1 MLVNEH
7 RARRWRAAAVAAV
20 LVAGGAATVATT
32 APVERCPESGS
43 DVTVSAFYG
52 DQEYDQSLMRW
63 ADPKSGR
70 TEEIA
75 VADVGV
81 RLPSCVAADGGSTA
95 RVTVDM
101 RYEAIGGA
109 TAEDAAEAMRI
120 MAGDQSSW
128 APLEV
133 YDDPAQAAHEGVPAQ
148 PASLALVFQLPL
160 DIPGPVLLHLGGP
173 EDDVLS
179 LDPPAATTS
188 SAALRTGPGADAS
201 PGR

>member
-1 MLVNEH
+1 MPVQEH

-32 APVERCPESGS
+32 APVERCPESAS

-63 ADPKSGR
+63 ADPESGR

-81 RLPSCVAADGGSTA
+81 RLPSCVASDGATTA

-101 RYEAIGGA
+101 TYERTGGA

-120 MAGDQSSW
+120 TAGDQSSW
-128 APLEV
+128 APQEV
-133 YDDPAQAAHEGVPAQ
+133 HDHPAQAAHDGVPAQ
-148 PASLALVFQLPL
+148 PASLALVFQLPI
-160 DIPGPVLLHLGGP
+160 DIPGPVRLHLGGAD
-173 EDDVLS
+173 DDVLS
-179 LDPPAATTS
+179 LDPPLATES
-188 SAALRTGPGADAS
+188 SALRADPPLHES
-201 PGR
+201 SSR